1 MQTFTHLFSLLRGR
15 PEGAAERADK
25 EDAKGEMIEKL
36 ARAIVSRRLEAP
48 AVLLLEL
55 NRPLGFL
62 LSQGAFLARP
72 FVSFFLPP
80 REVEAAA
87 QVLDDPVAFDRLI
100 ARIDELK
107 SEETS

>member
-1 MQTFTHLFSLLRGR
+1 MQTFTHLFDLLRGH

-25 EDAKGEMIEKL
+25 ENAKGEIVEKL
-36 ARAIVSRRLEAP
+36 ARAIVSRHLEAP

-62 LSQGAFLARP
+62 LSQGAFFARP

-80 REVEAAA
+80 RDIDAAA
-87 QVLDDPVAFDRLI
+87 QVLDDPAAFDRLI
-100 ARIDELK
+100 TRIDELK
-107 SEETS
+107 LQGAS

>member
-1 MQTFTHLFSLLRGR
+1 VQTFTHLFSLLRGH

-25 EDAKGEMIEKL
+25 EDAKGEIVEKL

-62 LSQGAFLARP
+62 LSQGAFFARP

-87 QVLDDPVAFDRLI
+87 EVLGDPAAFDHLI
-100 ARIDELK
+100 ERIGELEP
-107 SEETS
+107 EEKN